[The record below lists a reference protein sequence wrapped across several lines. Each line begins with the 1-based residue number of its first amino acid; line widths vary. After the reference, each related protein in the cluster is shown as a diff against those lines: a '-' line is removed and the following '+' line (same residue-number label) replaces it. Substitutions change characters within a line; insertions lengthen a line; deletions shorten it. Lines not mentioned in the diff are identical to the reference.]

1 MEIQLIILINKINYT
16 SIKRLKIKYSRI
28 SIDNIIKHAIKGGHN
43 LKISP
48 IIETDRLVLRNF
60 KEKDIDILYSYRNN
74 KNCSKY
80 QRWENTSKEF
90 LINFIKEER
99 LKTISNDSLQLA
111 IAHKKNDDL
120 VGDIFIARKE
130 KCITIGYTVD
140 FKHHRKGYAHE
151 IINALIS
158 YLFDNFKGYE
168 LVALVHPDNEPSKN
182 LLEKLNFESEGY
194 AEKLDSIV
202 YCLKSFK

>member
-1 MEIQLIILINKINYT
+1 MLY
-16 SIKRLKIKYSRI
+16 
-28 SIDNIIKHAIKGGHN
+28 KGGHN

-80 QRWENTSKEF
+80 QRWENTS
-90 LINFIKEER
+90 
-99 LKTISNDSLQLA
+99 ISNDSLQLA

>member
-1 MEIQLIILINKINYT
+1 M
-16 SIKRLKIKYSRI
+16 
-28 SIDNIIKHAIKGGHN
+28 
-43 LKISP
+43 KISP

-90 LINFIKEER
+90 LTNFIKEER

-111 IAHKKNDDL
+111 IAHKENDDL

-168 LVALVHPDNEPSKN
+168 LVALVHPDNEPSKK
-182 LLEKLNFESEGY
+182 LLEKLNFESDGY
-194 AEKLDSIV
+194 VEKLDSIV
-202 YCLKSFK
+202 YCLKSFR

>member
-1 MEIQLIILINKINYT
+1 MLY
-16 SIKRLKIKYSRI
+16 
-28 SIDNIIKHAIKGGHN
+28 KGGHN

-60 KEKDIDILYSYRNN
+60 KEKDINILYSYRNN

-90 LINFIKEER
+90 LTNFIKEER

-130 KCITIGYTVD
+130 KCITIGYTVN
-140 FKHHRKGYAHE
+140 FKHHRKGYAYE

>member
-1 MEIQLIILINKINYT
+1 M
-16 SIKRLKIKYSRI
+16 
-28 SIDNIIKHAIKGGHN
+28 
-43 LKISP
+43 KISP
-48 IIETDRLVLRNF
+48 IIETDRLVLR
-60 KEKDIDILYSYRNN
+60 KKKKKDIDILYSYRNN

-111 IAHKKNDDL
+111 IAHKKMM
-120 VGDIFIARKE
+120 IKE